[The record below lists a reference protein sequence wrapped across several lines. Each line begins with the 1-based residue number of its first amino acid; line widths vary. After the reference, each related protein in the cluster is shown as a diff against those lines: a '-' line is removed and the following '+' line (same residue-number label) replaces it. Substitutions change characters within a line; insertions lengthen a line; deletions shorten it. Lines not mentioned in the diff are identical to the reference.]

1 MLRFGA
7 ACICGPQV
15 NAMRNRALANAH
27 TDAVLLLDVD
37 FWPSAGA
44 VRCRAT
50 ILLLPPGDAMA
61 ARCSAALP
69 AKQQVGYI

>member
-1 MLRFGA
+1 MDYVLVHGRSPYPFQLSP
-7 ACICGPQV
+7 GPQV

-44 VRCRAT
+44 LACRAGKAT
-50 ILLLPPGDAMA
+50 L
-61 ARCSAALP
+61 
-69 AKQQVGYI
+69 VGLVCGMV